1 VIELLNKRV
10 DIHLQNTYTHSTIA
24 LEDKKHKDLVL
35 RVGMEFIKLK
45 KVCRDADFYIE
56 EAIGMAIEE
65 SINMVNEEEDN
76 ESTIHRDYDRS

>member
-10 DIHLQNTYTHSTIA
+10 DIHLQNTYNHSTISQQ
-24 LEDKKHKDLVL
+24 DKKNKDLVL
-35 RVGMEFIKLK
+35 RVGREFIKLK

-65 SINMVNEEEDN
+65 AINMANEEETS